1 MMRAASRLGTNT
13 TFTLSGS
20 SQATAAFG
28 AQTYQVRVAAGAQP
42 AYVRIDD
49 GTPAAAATDPLMPAN
64 TIDYFTVT
72 PGQKLA
78 CLQAG
83 TAGTL
88 SVTEM
93 T

>member
-1 MMRAASRLGTNT
+1 MRAASRLGTNT
-13 TFTLSGS
+13 TFALSGL

-28 AQTYQVRVAAGAQP
+28 PQTYQVRVAAGAQP

-49 GTPAAAATDPLMPAN
+49 GTPTAAATDPLMPAN

>member
-1 MMRAASRLGTNT
+1 MHRSSRLGTNT

-42 AYVRIDD
+42 AYLRIDD
-49 GTPAAAATDPLMPAN
+49 GTPQAAATDALMPAN

-72 PGQKLA
+72 PGQKA
-78 CLQAG
+78 AVLQAG
-83 TAGTL
+83 AAGTL

-93 T
+93 A

>member
-1 MMRAASRLGTNT
+1 MQDSSRLGTNT

-28 AQTYQVRVAAGAQP
+28 AQTYQVRVATAGQP
-42 AYVRIDD
+42 AFIRIGD
-49 GTPAAAATDPLMPAN
+49 GTPTATASDPVVPASWVE
-64 TIDYFTVT
+64 YFTVT

-88 SVTEM
+88 SVTEL

>member
-1 MMRAASRLGTNT
+1 MQDSSRLGTNT

-28 AQTYQVRVAAGAQP
+28 AQTYQVRVATAGQP
-42 AYVRIDD
+42 AFIRIGD
-49 GTPAAAATDPLMPAN
+49 GTPTATGADPVVPASWVE
-64 TIDYFTVT
+64 YFTVT

-88 SVTEM
+88 SVTEL

>member
-1 MMRAASRLGTNT
+1 MQDSSRLGTNT

-28 AQTYQVRVAAGAQP
+28 AQTYQVRVATAGQP
-42 AYVRIDD
+42 AFVRIGD
-49 GTPAAAATDPLMPAN
+49 GTPTATASDPVVPASWVE
-64 TIDYFTVT
+64 YFTVT

-88 SVTEM
+88 SVTELA
-93 T
+93 